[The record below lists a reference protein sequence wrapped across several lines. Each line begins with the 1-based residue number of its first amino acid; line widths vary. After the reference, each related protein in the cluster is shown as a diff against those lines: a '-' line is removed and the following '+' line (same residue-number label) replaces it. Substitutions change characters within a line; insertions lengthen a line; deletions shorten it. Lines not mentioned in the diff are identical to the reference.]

1 MKQMTI
7 IPLVSEKSYAESLKN
22 NVYTFRVPLNLNKN
36 EIRSAVEQQFGVT
49 VVNIKTLVQDGK
61 TVRFNRGKHRY
72 PGNTSRKDWKKAYVT
87 LKDGDK
93 LDVFDAVEQTEGE
106 GK

>member
-7 IPLVSEKSYAESLKN
+7 IPLVSEKAYAESLKN

-36 EIRSAVEQQFGVT
+36 EIRLAVEEQFGVT

-61 TVRFNRGKHRY
+61 AVRYSRGKNRY
-72 PGNTSRKDWKKAYVT
+72 PGTTSRKDWKKAYVT

-93 LDVFDAVEQTEGE
+93 LNVFDAVEQTEGE